1 MLNHILEV
9 GIFRLPKDQ
18 SACNGLARWQWG
30 QIKID
35 IREIKFLIEDFL
47 KKLEPAGA
55 ASPTSP
61 HLLRRLL
68 TGYNSRSTLD
78 FQYFW

>member
-9 GIFRLPKDQ
+9 GILRLPKDQ
-18 SACNGLARWQWG
+18 SACSGLARWQWG

-35 IREIKFLIEDFL
+35 IRENIIFNWRFSE
-47 KKLEPAGA
+47 KLEPAGA